1 MSGITIAVAAFS
13 VALVVMSGAFMGGA
27 VIVAVPL
34 AIVLVGLTAFI
45 DLQRKRRSAES
56 IHSHQR
62 EEDVEFTERDQRTLV
77 SE

>member
-1 MSGITIAVAAFS
+1 MPGLTIPIAAFA
-13 VALVVMSGAFMGGA
+13 VALVVMAGAFMGGA

-34 AIVLVGLTAFI
+34 AIVLIGIAAFI
-45 DLQRKRRSAES
+45 DLQRKRKSAES

-62 EEDVEFTERDQRTLV
+62 KDEVDFSERDQRTLL

>member
-1 MSGITIAVAAFS
+1 MSGLTIAVAAFA

-45 DLQRKRRSAES
+45 DLQRKRKSAES